1 MMVILTQN
9 ETLMQFQHYRIHI
22 ALAAV
27 AVVRTAADG
36 RLLTKC
42 EQFCATVYI
51 AMVKFWKRNIN
62 MFTGAYS
69 TKWRNSCK
77 VSMTF
82 ILRPFSTVNK
92 KVTLKAARKS
102 S

>member
-1 MMVILTQN
+1 MFFPRGLLNIMMVILTQN

-27 AVVRTAADG
+27 AVVRAAADG
-36 RLLTKC
+36 RLLTKY

-51 AMVKFWKRNIN
+51 AMVKFWKRNNN

-69 TKWRNSCK
+69 TKWRNSCTGINDLHK
-77 VSMTF
+77 G
-82 ILRPFSTVNK
+82 
-92 KVTLKAARKS
+92 
-102 S
+102 